1 MLLHRIKIINKLA
14 LLLGLFSIWI
24 VHAPQSNAQTLK
36 LGDGV
41 RLTFYNIEDNVS
53 GDYYVMQDWT
63 LQLPYIGV
71 MEVRNQD
78 FGTLRNSIITSYKTI
93 YRDPE
98 LTVQPLFRINVLG
111 EVQAPGTYYVTGFEK
126 LTDLLASAGGETNEA
141 DLDEIYLVREGE
153 QIDIDAKKILK
164 QGQNLQDLGLQ
175 SGDQVYVSRVGLVS
189 FRNASLLI
197 SGIGVAA
204 TVAAIF
210 LTR

>member
-1 MLLHRIKIINKLA
+1 MLFKKFA
-14 LLLGLFSIWI
+14 LLLGLFSLWL
-24 VHAPQSNAQTLK
+24 VHAPHGTAQSLQ

-63 LQLPYIGV
+63 IQLPYIGLV
-71 MEVRNQD
+71 AVQD
-78 FGTLRNSIITSYKTI
+78 QSFGNLRASIIDSYKTI

-111 EVQAPGTYYVTGFEK
+111 EVRNPGTYYVTGFEK

-141 DLDEIYLVREGE
+141 DLDEIYLIRDGQ

-164 QGQNLQDLGLQ
+164 QGQSLQDFGLQ

-197 SGIGVAA
+197 SGVGVAA
-204 TVAAIF
+204 TIAAIF